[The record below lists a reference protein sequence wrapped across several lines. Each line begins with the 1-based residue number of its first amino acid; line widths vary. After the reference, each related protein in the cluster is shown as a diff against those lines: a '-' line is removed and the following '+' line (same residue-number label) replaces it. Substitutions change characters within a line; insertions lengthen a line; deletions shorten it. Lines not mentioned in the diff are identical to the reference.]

1 MHILMLVDRRGSARP
16 LTTARRAFETPA
28 VSPDGRRI
36 VVAITAA
43 NDSLWAM
50 EFDRPS
56 LTRITC
62 EAENAFPVWSPDGA
76 RLALGCAISGRRST
90 ADARQGPGYGR

>member
-1 MHILMLVDRRGSARP
+1 MLVDRRGSARP

-56 LTRITC
+56 LTRITY

-76 RLALGCAISGRRST
+76 RLALGRHRGARWRSRCSLRSSD
-90 ADARQGPGYGR
+90 DAYIGYG